1 MCVYVPNYRFLRILT
16 TMHLRDW
23 DGDGDKSMSYFEL
36 GEVDYIEPIKMAD
49 KYSAPIIFDMI
60 KDWMQDK

>member
-1 MCVYVPNYRFLRILT
+1 
-16 TMHLRDW
+16 MHLRDW